1 MILNILLLQFSSV
14 VSYFLRPHG
23 LLHTRLPS
31 PSPTPEVCSNSCP
44 SSWWCH
50 PTVSSSVIPFSCLQ
64 SLSASGFFPMSR
76 LFASGGQSTGASA
89 SVLPIN
95 IKGWFLLGLTVGNNT
110 FSPYYSLILAVITFG
125 CPCSRKGKFRRRIRR
140 CAQPNT

>member
-95 IKGWFLLGLTVGNNT
+95 IKGWFLLGLTGLIFLQSKGLWSVFFNMALQKQQFFGAQL
-110 FSPYYSLILAVITFG
+110 SL
-125 CPCSRKGKFRRRIRR
+125 
-140 CAQPNT
+140 